1 MQNDVNIYITQ
12 DYYSLFYLLL
22 KIFRK
27 VKRTERRRTRAG
39 SGDVEVKVDDWASNP
54 RHQTLLLR
62 SCP

>member
-1 MQNDVNIYITQ
+1 MQNDVNIYHVGLSQ
-12 DYYSLFYLLL
+12 FLLF
-22 KIFRK
+22 I
-27 VKRTERRRTRAG
+27 VKDLQEGERTERRRTRAG